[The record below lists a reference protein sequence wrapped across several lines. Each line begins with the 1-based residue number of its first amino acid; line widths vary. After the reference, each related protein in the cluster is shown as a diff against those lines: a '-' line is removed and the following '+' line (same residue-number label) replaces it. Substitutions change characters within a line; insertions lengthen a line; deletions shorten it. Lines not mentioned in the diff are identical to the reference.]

1 MSSLVILLL
10 PPFLLLDPVP
20 LLLSFLSLLFLLFI
34 EDPEPSTDERLVVD
48 CEWLILPVLSVKS
61 HMNICYLY
69 SLSWVKS
76 NMHSHCLTYSNVEMV
91 KSKCGLAGAIATDS
105 PVNPRLLWQ
114 LLDLQLY
121 MKLKG
126 QVAALV
132 SYHMNGSIPFN
143 GITQQ
148 TAETMPLAFYRW
160 KSIKRTCENLEEFPP
175 LLREIQKVTDYLS
188 YLLTYL
194 LAYLLTNRHDD
205 ITVMSQ

>member
-1 MSSLVILLL
+1 M
-10 PPFLLLDPVP
+10 
-20 LLLSFLSLLFLLFI
+20 
-34 EDPEPSTDERLVVD
+34 
-48 CEWLILPVLSVKS
+48 K
-61 HMNICYLY
+61 
-69 SLSWVKS
+69 
-76 NMHSHCLTYSNVEMV
+76 
-91 KSKCGLAGAIATDS
+91 LAGAIATDS

-143 GITQQ
+143 GIIQQ

-175 LLREIQKVTDYLS
+175 LLRKIQKVTHYLS
-188 YLLTYL
+188 YWLTYL
-194 LAYLLTNRHDD
+194 LAYLLTDMMTLRLWASNHKNRCH
-205 ITVMSQ
+205 IWLTTASLKNNTKLILRTWLHFRCELTWQGLQPNKVT